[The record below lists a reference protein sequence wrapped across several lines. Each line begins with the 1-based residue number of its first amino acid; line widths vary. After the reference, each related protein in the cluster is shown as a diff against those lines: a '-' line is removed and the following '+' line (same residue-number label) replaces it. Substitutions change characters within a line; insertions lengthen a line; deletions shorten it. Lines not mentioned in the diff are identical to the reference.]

1 MNKNN
6 KAPATK
12 SGALYTAKDIDRA
25 APVVSG
31 QEFEPS
37 DPFRAQFRR
46 DYARLVHC
54 ASFRRLQGKTQLF
67 PGVESDFFR
76 NRLTHSV
83 EVAQIAKGISLRL
96 NATTPSLK
104 GNAINTDL
112 VELAALAHDIGHPPF
127 GHNGEHALDECME
140 NYGGFEGNAQ
150 TLRIISRLEKRE
162 MNSSANESQCG
173 LNLTYRSIA
182 ALLKYN
188 SKIPTKRSD
197 RPDPKRLAKG
207 YYISESKLIA
217 DTKKAVA
224 PGAPDSRFKTV
235 ECQIMD
241 IADDIA
247 YSTYDLEDAFKA
259 GFFHPL
265 EIISLT
271 ADNKVLGQV
280 TKKVN
285 EATKLNLSVDDIQD
299 VIVKSFG
306 KIFEHENI
314 AASKDE
320 FMNSVAN
327 MIFVYRRSKTISS
340 DGFLRTQFTS
350 ELVKE
355 FISGVSVNFDTKFPA
370 LSQIHV
376 DDYVRIKIETI
387 KHLTFEALT
396 MSPRMRVV
404 EYRGRDIVKKI
415 FSALAE
421 DKTNGHLL
429 LPDDWRDK
437 YDLAAKP
444 DKKRVI
450 CDFIAGMTDRYATEF
465 FARLTST
472 NHEHSF
478 FKPF

>member
-1 MNKNN
+1 MTNNN
-6 KAPATK
+6 KQPNHKQGT
-12 SGALYTAKDIDRA
+12 LYTTLDIGRV
-25 APVVSG
+25 APVANG
-31 QEFEPS
+31 HEFDPS
-37 DPFRAQFRR
+37 DLIRAQFRR

-67 PGVESDFFR
+67 PGNESDFFR
-76 NRLTHSV
+76 NRLTHST
-83 EVAQIAKGISLRL
+83 EVAQIAKGIALVL
-96 NATTPSLK
+96 NAKAPLLK
-104 GNAINTDL
+104 DNPINTDL

-127 GHNGEHALDECME
+127 GHNGEHALDECMS

-162 MNSSANESQCG
+162 VNGGDNEPQSG

-188 SKIPTKRSD
+188 RKIPLKRAD
-197 RPDPKRLAKG
+197 RKEPKKLAKG
-207 YYISESKLIA
+207 YYESESKLIA
-217 DTKKAVA
+217 NTKKAVA
-224 PGAPDSRFKTV
+224 PGAPDTRFKTV

-247 YSTYDLEDAFKA
+247 YSTYDLEDALKA
-259 GFFHPL
+259 EFFHPL

-271 ADNKVLGQV
+271 TNNKILDRV

-285 EATKLNLSVDDIQD
+285 EATDLKLSAYDIQN
-299 VIVKSFG
+299 VVLQSFG
-306 KIFEHENI
+306 KIFEDVGI
-314 AASKDE
+314 AKSKDKW
-320 FMNSVAN
+320 MNRVADT
-327 MIFVYRRSKTISS
+327 IFVYRHSKTIAS

-355 FISGVSVNFDTKFPA
+355 FISGVSINFDTKFPS
-370 LSQIHV
+370 LSKISV
-376 DDYVRIKIETI
+376 DEYVRIKIETI

-415 FSALAE
+415 FSALSEA
-421 DKTNGHLL
+421 KTGHLL

-437 YDLAAKP
+437 YDSAARP

-450 CDFIAGMTDRYATEF
+450 CDFIAGMTDRYAMEF